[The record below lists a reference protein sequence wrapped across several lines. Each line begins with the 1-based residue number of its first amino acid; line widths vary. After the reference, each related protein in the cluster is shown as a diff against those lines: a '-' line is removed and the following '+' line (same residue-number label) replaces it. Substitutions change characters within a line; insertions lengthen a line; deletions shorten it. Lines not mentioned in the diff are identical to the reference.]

1 MTIQDA
7 MHSLEDAGAFRK
19 AAGGDQKAASLF
31 VRAAAQMANPNGT
44 ATTSWG
50 WLSKNPGESQVDGFA
65 EDALCLGNDP
75 SNLSNVYD
83 FVGGTGAPGAR
94 ILYTA
99 GPGPRRSTN
108 LWVAP
113 RPLSPSELAYIGLG
127 SGTPIPEPKPEPKPQ
142 PKKPYPGDAFFIDH
156 VGKPLEADM
165 ALAGQ
170 TLNAGS
176 ATWFARTIWDHVAE
190 GMTIED
196 SVKKHRAEWRAVLGL
211 PPL

>member
-7 MHSLEDAGAFRK
+7 MHALEDAGCFRRA
-19 AAGGDQKAASLF
+19 AAGDQRAASYF
-31 VRAAAQMANPNGT
+31 VRAAAQMANPSGANP
-44 ATTSWG
+44 ASWG
-50 WLSKNPGESQVDGFA
+50 WLSKSGGESQVDGYA
-65 EDALCLGNDP
+65 EDALCLGSDP
-75 SNLSNVYD
+75 ANLSNVYD

-99 GPGPRRSTN
+99 GPSPRRSSN
-108 LWVAP
+108 VWVAP
-113 RPLSPSELAYIGLG
+113 RPLTATEAAYIGLG
-127 SGTPIPEPKPEPKPQ
+127 SGGVPQPEPKPKPQ
-142 PKKPYPGDAFFIDH
+142 PKKPYPSDGFFINA
-156 VGKPLEADM
+156 VGVPLEADM

-170 TLNAGS
+170 ALNAGS
-176 ATWFARTIWDHVAE
+176 ATWFARTIWDHVNE